1 MEKDLKKV
9 IEDLSFGET
18 LTLDFK
24 LNHEDVSAELVSV
37 EVNKEDNGKREH
49 V

>member
-1 MEKDLKKV
+1 MEKDLKKAF
-9 IEDLSFGET
+9 EDLSFGET

-37 EVNKEDNGKREH
+37 KSKKRG
-49 V
+49 